1 MSYEPDKIYRLYQQ
15 DRHQDMYEYSPLF
28 REKAKGN
35 IMEIGVRGGVSS
47 AAFLLGLEVNG
58 GHLYSVDIN
67 NECRHLYEGHSLWTF
82 IHGNSAKQY
91 DEIVSKLPGQL
102 DILFIDGDH
111 THPGVDADFRYAD
124 LVRPGGM
131 LFVHDIIPPAVVT
144 PQMIREG
151 WGTKDVPE
159 AYFAY
164 IKKHGYAHQELP
176 GQFGMGVI
184 TK

>member
-1 MSYEPDKIYRLYQQ
+1 MNYEPQHIYDVYRR
-15 DRHQDMYEYSPLF
+15 DPHQDMYEYSPIF

-35 IMEIGVRGGVSS
+35 IMEIGVRGGVST

-67 NECRHLYEGHSLWTF
+67 PDCGLLYNHPQWSF
-82 IHGNSAKQY
+82 IHANSAKQY
-91 DEIVSKLPGQL
+91 DEIVAKLPAQL

-124 LVRPGGM
+124 LVRPGGII
-131 LFVHDIIPPAVVT
+131 FVHDIIPPKVVT
-144 PQMIREG
+144 EEMRQQG
-151 WGTKDVPE
+151 WGTVDVPE

-164 IKKHGYAHQELP
+164 IAARGFAHEELP

-184 TK
+184 RPS